1 MKKQAVVAFLKVTDH
16 YKGFSKHLALFSWQ
30 EVEGSAIFLYQY
42 FILLCKIKLNSII
55 PPISTA
61 VINRF

>member
-1 MKKQAVVAFLKVTDH
+1 MKKQAVVAFLIVTDR

-30 EVEGSAIFLYQY
+30 EVEGFAIFLYPY
-42 FILLCKIKLNSII
+42 FILLCTIKLNSII
-55 PPISTA
+55 PLTSTA